1 MAKSHQGKKASK
13 KMAVKRSP
21 KKATAPKAAPK
32 KAARKAAPKKAV
44 AAPTVP
50 VSATFP
56 THWAPV
62 VIPKPRG
69 NNKKPSSAKPKNKTT
84 TVEKGTL
91 TTIYGKHP
99 FTVTVDDKNEVELK
113 VALQNFNP
121 HSVSGVENLQNL
133 KEQLINFL
141 QQPPS
146 DQATGRR
153 KISDLPRFTGD
164 QLVVLNPEIDVAM
177 LEKVAAKNS
186 LKIANSRDYLS
197 QPESALELAKMQGD
211 GIVFHDLNVA
221 LINSQSEEKL
231 VKLMSS
237 NAGSGK
243 FLSREPERW
252 IYALNGPSSV
262 SPAAAYI
269 DDKIASWGVHATNC
283 LQPELTG
290 KDIRLAI
297 LDTGYNS
304 QHPNFKGKQITSR
317 SFIPESATAEDDE
330 GHGTMCAGIASGQ
343 YHDILKYKYGIASNI
358 ALYVGKVLDNQGKGR
373 AGNLITAVQWAVA
386 NQCKIVSM
394 SLGSSVKPDDDDSVA
409 FETVAASALK
419 RGTLLI
425 AAAGNESNRKYG
437 YIAPVLYPAN
447 CSSVM
452 AVGAVDAS
460 LQLYNDS
467 CGGTI
472 DGGGQID
479 LVGPGVKII
488 SSYLATQNYAVD
500 SGTSMAAPFV
510 AGLAALYWE
519 QNPTASAAEIWLKLT
534 QTAQR
539 LNLSATDVGAGLASL
554 R

>member
-13 KMAVKRSP
+13 KMAVKPAP
-21 KKATAPKAAPK
+21 KKAT
-32 KAARKAAPKKAV
+32 RKTAPKKAV
-44 AAPTVP
+44 AAPAA
-50 VSATFP
+50 ATFP
-56 THWAPV
+56 GHWAPAAM
-62 VIPKPRG
+62 PKIQG
-69 NNKKPSSAKPKNKTT
+69 NNKKSATTKPKNRKTT

-91 TTIYGKHP
+91 TTIHGKHP

-121 HSVSGVENLQNL
+121 HTVSGVENLQNL
-133 KEQLINFL
+133 KEQLISFL
-141 QQPPS
+141 QQRPA
-146 DQATGRR
+146 DQTTGRR
-153 KISDLPRFTGD
+153 KISELPRFTGD
-164 QLVVLNPEIDVAM
+164 QLVVLNPDMDVST
-177 LEKVAAKNS
+177 LEKFAAKSS
-186 LKIANSRDYLS
+186 LKIASSRDYLS

-221 LINSQSEEKL
+221 LINSQSQDKL
-231 VKLMSS
+231 VKLMNS
-237 NAGSGK
+237 NTGSGK

-252 IYALNGPSSV
+252 IYALNESSSV

-269 DDKIASWGVHATNC
+269 DDKTASWGVHATNC
-283 LQPELTG
+283 IQSALTG

-304 QHPNFKGKQITSR
+304 QHPNFRGKQVVSR
-317 SFIPESATAEDDE
+317 SFIPESTTAEDDE

-343 YHDILKYKYGIASNI
+343 YHDILKYRYGVASNI

-373 AGNLITAVQWAVA
+373 EGNLITAVQWAVA
-386 NQCKIVSM
+386 NQCKIISM
-394 SLGSSVKPDDDDSVA
+394 SLGSSVKPDDQESVA

-447 CSSVM
+447 GPSVM
-452 AVGAVDAS
+452 AIGAVDAS

-467 CGGTI
+467 CGGTA

-488 SSYLATQNYAVD
+488 SAYLATQNYAVD

-534 QTAQR
+534 QTAKR